1 MAGGGS
7 PGCAGPTHFRPSPR
21 VRPAYVPTCVSACV
35 SPYLPA
41 CVSAYVPACRASRV
55 RPRVRPRVTLCGGQR
70 PAQSPPLRGQTR
82 LEKRRHLSPSVP
94 PPEVGGR
101 PHTWTPSEASAV
113 GSLGLRPT
121 CPASRGRSIWG
132 RGRSPRHDCCVTSA
146 VCVYVHA
153 RVCMC
158 ARVHVC
164 ARVCGPWAWDGRSPQ
179 GGHAG
184 LASTAGRGPGG
195 QGQQIETRTP
205 SWPRS
210 PENQRAVRNV
220 RTSQVVRGLY
230 LRWKRFVA
238 CLRVSCDGASCAPRL
253 ARPFLVRSPHPRN
266 FVWRFPT

>member
-21 VRPAYVPTCVSACV
+21 VRPRLRPYVPCVPPTSLRASLRAV
-35 SPYLPA
+35 RPA
-41 CVSAYVPACRASRV
+41 CVPACVPACRASRM
-55 RPRVRPRVTLCGGQR
+55 RPRVRPRVTLCSGQR

-158 ARVHVC
+158 ARVHMCVRVC
-164 ARVCGPWAWDGRSPQ
+164 VDPGLGTGVLPREGTLAWRAPPAGDPEARVSKLKRGRPVGP
-179 GGHAG
+179 
-184 LASTAGRGPGG
+184 
-195 QGQQIETRTP
+195 
-205 SWPRS
+205 
-210 PENQRAVRNV
+210 AVQ
-220 RTSQVVRGLY
+220 RTSE
-230 LRWKRFVA
+230 
-238 CLRVSCDGASCAPRL
+238 
-253 ARPFLVRSPHPRN
+253 PFA
-266 FVWRFPT
+266 T